1 MKLIQNINIRE
12 KYTSYRLFKYELLF
26 EIQLSRKE
34 VGILFNGLN
43 PPHVCACP
51 KPGPGMSTSCVVFNE
66 VN

>member
-34 VGILFNGLN
+34 GWDPIHRF
-43 PPHVCACP
+43 
-51 KPGPGMSTSCVVFNE
+51 KPTTLVFLSQTGTWNVNAICCVQ
-66 VN
+66 